1 VIAPGVTFLFMTFNG
16 SVPGPAIVVCLGDW
30 VELTIKNLAG
40 NRFAHGIDLHA
51 ATGTMSGGAASVV
64 GPGQQTTFQFQAL
77 KEVRSFITAQSRPS

>member
-1 VIAPGVTFLFMTFNG
+1 MTFNG

-40 NRFAHGIDLHA
+40 NRFAHSIDLHA

-77 KEVRSFITAQSRPS
+77 KEVRSFISAQSGPS